1 MKKVKELN
9 HQRCWCLVG
18 NMYCYNYVL
27 TLGISFL
34 MSYDDR
40 FERSNEVVPSAGSV
54 VVLTTLSSCSRL
66 NSTLSSTATAGGGV
80 LVSAPSAPPPT
91 MPVFPLR
98 PSAPATQ
105 YSPYSP
111 SRFHIDKRCRH
122 RCSWKCCSI
131 ALILLSVALTAM
143 LAYFGGQFFLF
154 SLILLFWYLCVYYKR
169 HSIKYL
175 IA

>member
-1 MKKVKELN
+1 MTNAWNQVA
-9 HQRCWCLVG
+9 
-18 NMYCYNYVL
+18 
-27 TLGISFL
+27 
-34 MSYDDR
+34 
-40 FERSNEVVPSAGSV
+40 PSAGSV

-66 NSTLSSTATAGGGV
+66 GSTLSSTATAGGGV

-98 PSAPATQ
+98 PSAPAAQ

-143 LAYFGGQFFLF
+143 LAYFGGQFLSF
-154 SLILLFWYLCVYYKR
+154 SLILFLVFVVYKCTDTQFN
-169 HSIKYL
+169 I
-175 IA
+175 

>member
-1 MKKVKELN
+1 MLYEPRSFFVLYKVKTIS
-9 HQRCWCLVG
+9 LVSLQFNRKG
-18 NMYCYNYVL
+18 NWMVEI
-27 TLGISFL
+27 TI
-34 MSYDDR
+34 
-40 FERSNEVVPSAGSV
+40 ERSNEVAPSAVSV
-54 VVLTTLSSCSRL
+54 VVLTSLSSCSRL
-66 NSTLSSTATAGGGV
+66 GSTLSSTATAGGGV

-98 PSAPATQ
+98 PSAPAAQ

-143 LAYFGGQFFLF
+143 LAYFGGQFF
-154 SLILLFWYLCVYYKR
+154 
-169 HSIKYL
+169 
-175 IA
+175 